1 MGHGLLLKSETTV
14 LYLFD
19 YMLPSNKHHSTL
31 NQTPQMEAKLSIN
44 AALK

>member
-1 MGHGLLLKSETTV
+1 MAYSSKV
-14 LYLFD
+14 KQLYCIYLINI
-19 YMLPSNKHHSTL
+19 MLPSNKHHSTI